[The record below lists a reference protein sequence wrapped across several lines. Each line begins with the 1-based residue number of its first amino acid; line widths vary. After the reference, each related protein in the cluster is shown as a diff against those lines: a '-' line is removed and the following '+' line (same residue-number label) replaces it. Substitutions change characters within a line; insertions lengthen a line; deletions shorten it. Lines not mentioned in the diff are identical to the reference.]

1 MRVAFPRQDCLDD
14 SYSGHTGDIADPVVA
29 LQVPLIY
36 RLLHVLDVA
45 RSHLHQAV
53 PMTKDRTHR
62 ADRLFRPER
71 SAQQTYRM
79 QILQPLTVGNIRFA
93 PRHVLHVARVDQHDS
108 ETSRLQDLK
117 KRNPVDS
124 RRFHRHR
131 LYVAG
136 LQPIRSGVQV
146 FGKRREM
153 PYRLRIAIHRHGDIN
168 LRRPYV
174 HTGSIRVQTMQH
186 RRADLL
192 AVLPLSR
199 HGSPFETFCHARRPR
214 LCRTEH
220 SLERDRR
227 TPVRSRRHHRL
238 EHRVWNHAK
247 KRAPEGCTIDH
258 FGLLAGA
265 HGPAHVIATKP
276 PAQFL
281 TWFDPRI
288 AGCLLRSKK
297 RNQRKEFFQCN
308 NSANNLLSNS
318 ARSSQRRALWPRLR
332 RWGNSRASSSRAMS
346 TAGGAICPTRTAR
359 KTTTG

>member
-1 MRVAFPRQDCLDD
+1 
-14 SYSGHTGDIADPVVA
+14 
-29 LQVPLIY
+29 
-36 RLLHVLDVA
+36 
-45 RSHLHQAV
+45 
-53 PMTKDRTHR
+53 MTKDRTQR

-186 RRADLL
+186 WRADLL

-227 TPVRSRRHHRL
+227 TPVRSRRHHCF
-238 EHRVWNHAK
+238 EHSVWDHAK

-276 PAQFL
+276 PARFL

-288 AGCLLRSKK
+288 AGSLLRTCGYPSTSEP
-297 RNQRKEFFQCN
+297 RPQRKKP
-308 NSANNLLSNS
+308 
-318 ARSSQRRALWPRLR
+318 SSLPPRTGRPVHGHSMLFGIVLR
-332 RWGNSRASSSRAMS
+332 RR
-346 TAGGAICPTRTAR
+346 
-359 KTTTG
+359 

>member
-1 MRVAFPRQDCLDD
+1 
-14 SYSGHTGDIADPVVA
+14 
-29 LQVPLIY
+29 
-36 RLLHVLDVA
+36 
-45 RSHLHQAV
+45 
-53 PMTKDRTHR
+53 MTKDRTHR

-174 HTGSIRVQTMQH
+174 HTGSIIF
-186 RRADLL
+186 LL
-192 AVLPLSR
+192 FFRFLDMALL
-199 HGSPFETFCHARRPR
+199 
-214 LCRTEH
+214 LKH
-220 SLERDRR
+220 SAMRDGPDCAEQS
-227 TPVRSRRHHRL
+227 TL
-238 EHRVWNHAK
+238 LN
-247 KRAPEGCTIDH
+247 GIDV
-258 FGLLAGA
+258 
-265 HGPAHVIATKP
+265 P
-276 PAQFL
+276 Q
-281 TWFDPRI
+281 
-288 AGCLLRSKK
+288 
-297 RNQRKEFFQCN
+297 
-308 NSANNLLSNS
+308 
-318 ARSSQRRALWPRLR
+318 
-332 RWGNSRASSSRAMS
+332 
-346 TAGGAICPTRTAR
+346 
-359 KTTTG
+359 